1 MEANATTISIISI
14 MKWLFP
20 SLIGSSLAVWYKRHD
35 VEWKNKDTLEK
46 FLISLVAIGA
56 IIIGCIIGFA
66 IGNSIIAYLLITE
79 FWYQF
84 LLYIICGLSSLKVLD
99 AVVKNSDEV
108 ISMITD
114 GFKKGVKKF
123 IDKIFGG

>member
-1 MEANATTISIISI
+1 MEANTTTISIISI

-20 SLIGSSLAVWYKRHD
+20 TLIGSSLAVWYKRND
-35 VEWKNKDTLEK
+35 VDWQNKDSFEK
-46 FLISLVAIGA
+46 FLITLVAIGA
-56 IIIGCIIGFA
+56 VAIGCVIGFA
-66 IGNSIIAYLLITE
+66 LGNSIITYFVIAE

-84 LLYIICGLSSLKVLD
+84 LLYIMCGLSSLKVLD

-108 ISMITD
+108 IFMITD
-114 GFKKGVKKF
+114 GIKKGVKKI